1 LAESK
6 KPASTKAPAG
16 AKKGA
21 RKAGEQ
27 KESIPELEDP
37 DALMTATLRVME
49 WSNKHRAQIAY
60 AILLAAGAV
69 GVVIGI
75 SFYQAHK
82 EQQASQLVNQGVTA
96 DLAPIRT
103 GEEDPEI
110 AKRLKFYGSEA
121 EKQTEAL
128 AAFKDAYAKYKDIGP
143 GIIARIGEAGVH
155 LDRKEW
161 DEAIAAYTEVKGSQL
176 AAADPQIRVRVLEG
190 LGYAREGK
198 GLLDDARA
206 AFVELA
212 NVDAVKSAKPL
223 GLYHQGRIDLAKGDR
238 QGAISKLKAAHDA
251 ITAPGAA
258 SAKYLKDQVEKLLGS
273 LDPSLVPKPS
283 PTAGQIPGMPQ
294 GTGPGGKLTKEQI
307 DEFLKSMGGPGGP
320 GGPGGAHAPPPGM
333 PPNLPPNMPP
343 VPPPVPGPAPAPAG
357 SK

>member
-1 LAESK
+1 MAESK

-21 RKAGEQ
+21 RKTGEQ

-49 WSNKHRAQIAY
+49 WSTRHRTQIAY
-60 AILLAAGAV
+60 AIALAIGAV
-69 GVVIGI
+69 GVVFAV
-75 SFYQAHK
+75 SYYQAHK
-82 EQQASQLVNQGVTA
+82 EQQASELVNKAVSA

-110 AKRLKFYGSEA
+110 AKRLKFYPSEA
-121 EKQTEAL
+121 EKQNEAL

-143 GIIARIGEAGVH
+143 GILARIGEAGVH

-161 DEAIAAYTEVKGSQL
+161 DDAIAAYTEAKSSQL
-176 AAADPQIRVRVLEG
+176 VAADPQIRVRVLEG

-223 GLYHQGRIDLAKGDR
+223 GLYHQARIDLAKGDR
-238 QGAISKLKAAHDA
+238 QGAISKLKAADDA
-251 ITAPGAA
+251 IKAPGAA

-273 LDPSLVPKPS
+273 LDPSLVPKPA
-283 PTAGQIPGMPQ
+283 PQPGQIPGMPQ

-320 GGPGGAHAPPPGM
+320 GKGGPPGGPPGM
-333 PPNLPPNMPP
+333 PPNMPPNMPP